1 MIQREFIPGSNWLY
15 FKLYTGF
22 KSADN
27 VLTGHLYPVL
37 TALYGQQSIE
47 DFFFIRYLDP
57 DPHIRLRLRIGDS
70 GRYAAVFEAM
80 HRSLSACMADGL
92 LSRVVCDTY
101 RRELERYGERTME
114 LSESLFCIDSRHVLR
129 LLDALRHDDSPEQ
142 VRWQV
147 SLRLLDDLL
156 HAAGQDVAACCQLLE
171 KIGRSFM
178 AEFKCDRQPY
188 SKQLND
194 KYRASRRQV
203 EQVMDRGGL
212 QPGLEDILDSRR
224 KELEP
229 VFRQIDQE
237 VGQSG
242 LEVSLDRLLT
252 SYMHMTMNR
261 WFRSRNRVYELV
273 IYNFLARYYKS
284 VLARPKQ

>member
-1 MIQREFIPGSNWLY
+1 MQRELIPGSGWLY

-37 TALYGQQSIE
+37 TVLLRDRSIE

-70 GRYAAVFEAM
+70 SRYAAVFEAM

-92 LSRVVCDTY
+92 LSKVMCDTY
-101 RRELERYGERTME
+101 RRELERYGENTME
-114 LSESLFCIDSRHVLR
+114 LSESLFCIDSRHILG
-129 LLDALRHDDSPEQ
+129 LLGELQHVDSPEQ
-142 VRWQV
+142 VRWQI

-156 HAAGQDVAACCQLLE
+156 EAAGYDIAARSQLLE
-171 KIGRSFM
+171 RVGRSFM
-178 AEFKCDRQPY
+178 EEFMCDRQPY

-194 KYRASRRQV
+194 KYRASRPLI
-203 EQVMDRGGL
+203 EQVMDQGSL
-212 QPGLEDILDSRR
+212 QPPLDGYLDDRR
-224 KELEP
+224 KELAS
-229 VFRQIDQE
+229 VLRQIDELDRQGALQ
-237 VGQSG
+237 VP
-242 LEVSLDRLLT
+242 VDRLLA

-261 WFRSRNRVYELV
+261 WFRSKNRVYELV

-284 VLARPKQ
+284 VQAKGKR